1 MIYFDNAATSFPK
14 SPRAIVEAT
23 VCMRTWCGN
32 PGRGAHFLSRAASE
46 KVYACRELLS
56 DFLGL
61 NAPERIV
68 FTQNTTFALNMA
80 LKGALKHGDHVL
92 CSELEHNAVLRPLH
106 ALQQERGISFDSFP
120 VLGRTA
126 EQILQE
132 ITTRI
137 KKNTA
142 AVVCLHASNICSLS
156 LPLSS
161 IGALCRARGLLFM
174 VDAAQSAGHLPI
186 DMHTMQIDALAVPAH
201 KGLLGIPG
209 CGVLALGERISL
221 STLIEG
227 GSGVNSLSR
236 TMPEE
241 FPERFEAGTL
251 PVVAIAG
258 LCGGISHVM
267 ELGSTELENRAK
279 RLFFAARERIEALG
293 GFEIYE
299 PTAAGAVLLFNK
311 IGMPSTELARILDKA
326 GICTRAGLHCAP
338 LAHQALKTPTGGAV
352 RLSFGAFN
360 TSAEVDVLWR
370 VLQHE
375 FCQ

>member
-14 SPRAIVEAT
+14 PLRAIAEAT
-23 VCMRTWCGN
+23 ACMRTWCGN
-32 PGRGAHFLSRAASE
+32 PGRGAHFLSRIASE

-56 DFLGL
+56 DFLRL

-106 ALQQERGISFDSFP
+106 ALQQERGISFDTFP

-156 LPLSS
+156 LPLAQ
-161 IGALCRARGLLFM
+161 IGAFCRSRGLLFI

-186 DMHTMQIDALAVPAH
+186 DMHTMQIDALAAPAH
-201 KGLLGIPG
+201 KGLLGIQG
-209 CGVLALGERISL
+209 CGVLALGDRISL

-227 GSGVNSLSR
+227 GSGVNSLLR

-251 PVVAIAG
+251 PVVSIAG
-258 LCGGISHVM
+258 LLGGVSHVM
-267 ELGSTELENRAK
+267 ELGLPEIESRTK
-279 RLFFAARERIEALG
+279 RLFFAARERIESLK
-293 GFEIYE
+293 GFEIYQ
-299 PTAAGAVLLFNK
+299 PDAKGAVLLFNK
-311 IGMPSTELARILDKA
+311 VGVSSTDVARALDKA

-338 LAHQALKTPTGGAV
+338 LAHQALGTPPGGAV
-352 RLSFGAFN
+352 RLSFSAFN

-375 FCQ
+375 FG

>member
-14 SPRAIVEAT
+14 SPRAIAEAT

-80 LKGALKHGDHVL
+80 LKGALRHGDHVL

-106 ALQQERGISFDSFP
+106 ALQQERGISFDTFP
-120 VLGRTA
+120 VVGRTA

-137 KKNTA
+137 KKNTD
-142 AVVCLHASNICSLS
+142 AVVCLHASNICSIS
-156 LPLSS
+156 LPLTR
-161 IGALCRARGLLFM
+161 IGALCHARGLLLM

-279 RLFFAARERIEALG
+279 GLFFAARERIEALG

-311 IGMPSTELARILDKA
+311 IGMSSTELARILDKA

-352 RLSFGAFN
+352 RLSFSAFN

>member
-14 SPRAIVEAT
+14 SPRAIAEAT
-23 VCMRTWCGN
+23 ACMRSWCGN
-32 PGRGAHFLSRAASE
+32 PGRGAHFLSRIASE

-61 NAPERIV
+61 HAPERIV
-68 FTQNTTFALNMA
+68 FTQNTTYALNMA
-80 LKGALKHGDHVL
+80 LKGALKRGDHVL

-106 ALQQERGISFDSFP
+106 ALQQERGISFDTFP

-137 KKNTA
+137 TKNTA
-142 AVVCLHASNICSLS
+142 AVVCLHASNICSVS
-156 LPLSS
+156 LPLAR

-186 DMHTMQIDALAVPAH
+186 DMHTMQIDALAAPAH
-201 KGLLGIPG
+201 KGLLGIQG

-227 GSGVNSLSR
+227 GSGVNSLLR

-241 FPERFEAGTL
+241 FHERFEAGTL
-251 PVVAIAG
+251 PVIAIAG
-258 LCGGISHVM
+258 LFGGVSHVM
-267 ELGSTELENRAK
+267 ELGIAEIENRAI
-279 RLFFAARERIEALG
+279 RLFFAARERIEALK
-293 GFEIYE
+293 GFEIYQ
-299 PTAAGAVLLFNK
+299 PNTAGAVLLFNK
-311 IGMPSTELARILDKA
+311 TGVPSTEVARMLDRS

-352 RLSFGAFN
+352 RLGFGAFN
-360 TSAEVDVLWR
+360 TTAEVDMLWR

-375 FCQ
+375 FC

>member
-14 SPRAIVEAT
+14 SPRAIAEAT
-23 VCMRTWCGN
+23 ACMRTWCGN
-32 PGRGAHFLSRAASE
+32 PGRGAHFLSRIASE

-61 NAPERIV
+61 NAPERVV
-68 FTQNTTFALNMA
+68 FTQNTTYALNMA
-80 LKGALKHGDHVL
+80 LKGALKHGAHVL
-92 CSELEHNAVLRPLH
+92 CSELEHNAILRPLH
-106 ALQQERGISFDSFP
+106 ALQQERDISFDTFP
-120 VLGRTA
+120 VVGRTH

-132 ITTRI
+132 ITARI
-137 KKNTA
+137 KENTA

-156 LPLSS
+156 LPLAK
-161 IGALCRARGLLFM
+161 IGTLCRSRGLLFM

-186 DMHTMQIDALAVPAH
+186 DMRAMQIDALAVPAH
-201 KGLLGIPG
+201 KGLLGIQG
-209 CGVLALGERISL
+209 CGVLALGECISL

-227 GSGVNSLSR
+227 GSGVNSLLR

-251 PVVAIAG
+251 PVIAIAG

-267 ELGSTELENRAK
+267 ELGLPEIEERAN
-279 RLFFAARERIEALG
+279 RLFFAARERIASLD
-293 GFEIYE
+293 GFEIYQ
-299 PTAAGAVLLFNK
+299 PDTPGAVLLFNK
-311 IGMPSTELARILDKA
+311 IGIPSTEVARVLDKS

-338 LAHQALKTPTGGAV
+338 LAHQALGTPPGGAV
-352 RLSFGAFN
+352 RLGFGAFN

-370 VLQHE
+370 VLRHE
-375 FCQ
+375 FC